1 MRYEEVSM
9 FKKRKTETTDKQET
23 PEKETGAAEI
33 KAPSPRSRTASR
45 LN

>member
-1 MRYEEVSM
+1 M

-33 KAPSPRSRTASR
+33 KAPTPPAAGPCRACE
-45 LN
+45 